1 MSIYGMSDKVILR
14 DIGQRVR
21 QKRLKKNITQAQL
34 VKNAGLNI
42 STIQGVENG
51 SPFGMLSLI
60 QILRALN
67 LLDEIN
73 NFLPLETISPI
84 QLVKMKGKDRQRA
97 SNKKSNQ
104 ETGDSEW

>member
-1 MSIYGMSDKVILR
+1 MSDQTILR
-14 DIGQRVR
+14 DIGKRVK
-21 QKRLKKNITQAQL
+21 QKRLKKNITQVQL
-34 VKNAGLNI
+34 AKNAGLNV

-67 LLDEIN
+67 LLDDIN
-73 NFLPLETISPI
+73 NFLPVETISPI
-84 QLVKMKGKDRQRA
+84 QLVKMQGKDRQRA
-97 SNKKSNQ
+97 SNKKGNK